1 MARRRMFSLDVVDTD
16 AFLDLPLSS
25 QALYFH
31 LGMRADDDGFVTSP
45 KRIAAVVSAS
55 PDDLKLLAVKGFII
69 PFDSGVCV
77 IRDWRKNN
85 YLRPDRYTPTT
96 FSDEKALLIE
106 SDSHCYQLLDTAGL
120 PTVDQRYPQVR
131 LGKERE
137 DQGSIG
143 EESSSKDSGGE
154 FEGPGPQQLYAAW
167 LEHIEAG
174 NMQGAFTISNELY
187 KLGYNVDIQTRKL
200 SKRAVLSDIER

>member
-1 MARRRMFSLDVVDTD
+1 MARRRMFSIDVVDTD

-45 KRIAAVVSAS
+45 KRIAAIVSAT
-55 PDDLKLLAVKGFII
+55 PDDLKLLAVKGFVI

-96 FSDEKALLIE
+96 FSDEKAMLYE
-106 SDSHCYQLLDTAGL
+106 SDNHGYQLLDTGGIPA
-120 PTVDQRYPQVR
+120 VDRRYPQVR
-131 LGKERE
+131 LGKEKS
-137 DQGSIG
+137 D
-143 EESSSKDSGGE
+143 EERKGKDSSSEDSGGE
-154 FEGPGPQQLYAAW
+154 CEGPGPQQLYTAW